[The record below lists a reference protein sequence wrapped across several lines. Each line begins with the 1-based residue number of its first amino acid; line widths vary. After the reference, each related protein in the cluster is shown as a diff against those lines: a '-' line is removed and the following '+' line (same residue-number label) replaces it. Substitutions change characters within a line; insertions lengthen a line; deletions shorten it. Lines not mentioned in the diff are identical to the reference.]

1 MAINYSAFQL
11 INVIDTCSIWNL
23 LSSDKLY
30 SAALNSG
37 CSFTCTR
44 FVTYEC
50 LHKQRRQTSS
60 EDLELQERLIKE
72 QEKGHF
78 EEFHITI
85 EDLQDVEILQN
96 SHSIS
101 KGELSSIAFA
111 KRINQAFLTDD
122 QEARQLASMFMQ
134 KEMVQTI
141 PHLFGWFFYTG
152 QFSDSDKE
160 IIITQHEKLKRSL
173 SKYFEKAYMLGL
185 QTRLMHLNEG

>member
-1 MAINYSAFQL
+1 MAINFSDFQL
-11 INVIDTCSIWNL
+11 VNVIDTCSIWNL

-50 LHKQRRQTSS
+50 LHKKRKLISS
-60 EDLELQERLIKE
+60 EDLELQERLVKE
-72 QEKGHF
+72 QKKGRF

-96 SHSIS
+96 SHCIS

-122 QEARQLASMFMQ
+122 QEARQLASKFMQ
-134 KEMVQTI
+134 NELVQTI
-141 PHLFGWFFYTG
+141 PHLFGWFFYKG

-160 IIITQHEKLKRSL
+160 LIITQHEKLKRTL
-173 SKYFEKAYMLGL
+173 SKHFEKAYLL
-185 QTRLMHLNEG
+185 ALEKRLMHLND